1 MDALTL
7 LRRSGWAPGRKV
19 DVADELVFM
28 VAEGFRATAAAEGFL
43 SEYSGL
49 QISWE
54 TKSNPLILS
63 GRVAARGVDSGWC
76 DAYSEAL
83 GVTLSPV
90 GQYSNMTLYIDP
102 SGRLWGGF
110 DDLYDGVGSLLDV
123 IRETF
128 LEPGRPLSRTIGA
141 D

>member
-1 MDALTL
+1 
-7 LRRSGWAPGRKV
+7 
-19 DVADELVFM
+19 M
-28 VAEGFRATAAAEGFL
+28 VSEGFPATPAAERFL

-54 TKSNPLILS
+54 TKSNPLTLG
-63 GRVAARGVDSGWC
+63 GRVAARGVDSTWGE
-76 DAYSEAL
+76 AYSEAL

-102 SGRLWGGF
+102 AGDLWGGF
-110 DDLYDGVGSLLDV
+110 DDLYGEVGSLLDV

-128 LEPGRPLSRTIGA
+128 LEPPRPLDRRLA
-141 D
+141 AE